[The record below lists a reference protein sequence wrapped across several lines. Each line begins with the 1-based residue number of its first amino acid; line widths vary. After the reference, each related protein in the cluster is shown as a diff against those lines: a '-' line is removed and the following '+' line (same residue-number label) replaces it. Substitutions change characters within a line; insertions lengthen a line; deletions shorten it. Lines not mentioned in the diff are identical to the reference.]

1 MSEGRES
8 TPLWLG
14 KYFTLEAFC
23 TCTQT
28 YQKYVG
34 AIDPYPQNWQ
44 ETIPALV
51 RLHQNLIDPI
61 VDRFGQDNFQLTYGF
76 CSRDLKKYL
85 ERRDPD
91 TGKKNGRIA
100 PRIDQH
106 MARERNRKGNY
117 FCDRPGA
124 ACDFLIQN
132 TSSDRVVE
140 WILTEQL
147 PFDSL
152 YYYGSDRPIH
162 ISYGDR
168 HQRDIWTFSATHQP
182 TRKGIARWVELAR
195 KIP

>member
-1 MSEGRES
+1 MSVPSEPAS
-8 TPLWLG
+8 VALG

-28 YQKYVG
+28 YQKYQE
-34 AIDPYPQNWQ
+34 AIDPYPQNWE

-51 RLHQNLIDPI
+51 ALHQNIIDPI
-61 VDRFGQDNFQLTYGF
+61 VDRFGKDNFQLTYGF
-76 CSRDLKKYL
+76 CSADLKRYL
-85 ERRDPD
+85 ERRDPV
-91 TGKKNGRIA
+91 TGVKNGRIA

-106 MARERNRKGNY
+106 MACDRNRRGNY

-132 TSSDRVVE
+132 TSSEGVVA
-140 WILTEQL
+140 WIVTAQL

-162 ISYGDR
+162 ISYGEQ
-168 HQRDIWTFSATHQP
+168 HKRDIWTFSASGRP

-195 KIP
+195 QIP